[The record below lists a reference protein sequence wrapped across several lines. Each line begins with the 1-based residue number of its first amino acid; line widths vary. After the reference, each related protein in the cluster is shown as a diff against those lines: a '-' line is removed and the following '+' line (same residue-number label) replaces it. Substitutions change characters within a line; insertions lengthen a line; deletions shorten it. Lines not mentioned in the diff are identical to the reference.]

1 MTRSKQALRGPGGAG
16 YLEWSVVR
24 RLRRARR
31 PLVALVVLVLL
42 LVIGYAL
49 RACDDG
55 DAPADGRGAGVS
67 VAVPHTEG
75 RALRLAL
82 R

>member
-1 MTRSKQALRGPGGAG
+1 M
-16 YLEWSVVR
+16 R

-42 LVIGYAL
+42 LVAGYTL

-55 DAPADGRGAGVS
+55 DSPAHGLRVGVAL
-67 VAVPHTEG
+67 AVPHTEG
-75 RALRLAL
+75 RALRPAL

>member
-1 MTRSKQALRGPGGAG
+1 
-16 YLEWSVVR
+16 VR

-42 LVIGYAL
+42 LVIGYAV
-49 RACDDG
+49 RACDDT
-55 DAPADGRGAGVS
+55 DTHSRSAGVP
-67 VAVPHTEG
+67 VTHTGG
-75 RALRLAL
+75 RAFGPAL